1 MTRSLSVRIAT
12 VLALSF
18 GLTMATFCAA
28 SALQVLVVDVQ
39 GKPVADIVITATAND
54 ATAHN
59 GSPRLATNAI
69 MDQVNKE
76 FVPEVLVIHTGTT
89 VSFPNSD
96 SVAHQV
102 YSFSATKRFSLPL
115 YRGKPYPPVLFE
127 QAGIVTLG
135 CNIHDHMIGYI
146 AVVDAPYFGQTN
158 VQGQWSSELPLG
170 SYRIRAWHPRLI
182 EQPGEQVVTISDSHS
197 SQLTVTLSKPLRP
210 LRPTTDRR
218 IRDY

>member
-1 MTRSLSVRIAT
+1 MTRCLSVRVAT
-12 VLALSF
+12 ILALSF
-18 GLTMATFCAA
+18 GLMPAGLCAA
-28 SALQVLVVDVQ
+28 SALQVLVLDAQ
-39 GKPVADIVITATAND
+39 GNPVADIVITAAND

-59 GSPRLATNAI
+59 GSPRPAANAI

-76 FVPEVLVIHTGTT
+76 FVPEVLVVHTGTT

-102 YSFSATKRFSLPL
+102 YSFSAAKRFSLPL

-135 CNIHDHMIGYI
+135 CNIHDQMIGYI
-146 AVVDAPYFGQTN
+146 AVVDSPYFGQTN

-170 SYRIRAWHPRLI
+170 SYRIRAWHPRLS
-182 EQPGEQVVTISDSHS
+182 EQPSEQSVTISDTHTV
-197 SQLTVTLSKPLRP
+197 QLTITLSKPLRP
-210 LRPTTDRR
+210 LRPPTDRR

>member
-12 VLALSF
+12 ILTLSV
-18 GLTMATFCAA
+18 GLTAAGLCAA
-28 SALQVLVVDVQ
+28 SALQVLVVDAQ
-39 GKPVADIVITATAND
+39 SKPVADIVITATAND

-59 GSPRLATNAI
+59 GLPRPATNAI

-102 YSFSATKRFSLPL
+102 YSFSTAKRFSLPL

-127 QAGIVTLG
+127 QAGVVTLG
-135 CNIHDHMIGYI
+135 CNIHDQMVGYI
-146 AVVDAPYFGQTN
+146 VVVDSPYFGQTS
-158 VQGQWSSELPLG
+158 VQGQWSSELPVG
-170 SYRIRAWHPRLI
+170 SFRVRAWHPRLS
-182 EQPGEQVVTISDSHS
+182 EQLSDQVVTISDSHS
-197 SQLTVTLSKPLRP
+197 SQLTITLSKPLRP
-210 LRPTTDRR
+210 LRPITDRR

>member
-1 MTRSLSVRIAT
+1 
-12 VLALSF
+12 
-18 GLTMATFCAA
+18 
-28 SALQVLVVDVQ
+28 VDAQ

-54 ATAHN
+54 AGGHN
-59 GSPRLATNAI
+59 ALPRSAANAI

-76 FVPEVLVIHTGTT
+76 FVPEVLVVHTGTT

-102 YSFSATKRFSLPL
+102 YSFSAAKRFSLPL

-135 CNIHDHMIGYI
+135 CNIHDQMIGYI
-146 AVVDAPYFGQTN
+146 AVVDTPYFGETN

-170 SYRIRAWHPRLI
+170 SYRIRAWHPRLNAQPS
-182 EQPGEQVVTISDSHS
+182 EQAVTISDTRTA
-197 SQLTVTLSKPLRP
+197 QLTIALSKPLRP
-210 LRPTTDRR
+210 LHPPTDRR